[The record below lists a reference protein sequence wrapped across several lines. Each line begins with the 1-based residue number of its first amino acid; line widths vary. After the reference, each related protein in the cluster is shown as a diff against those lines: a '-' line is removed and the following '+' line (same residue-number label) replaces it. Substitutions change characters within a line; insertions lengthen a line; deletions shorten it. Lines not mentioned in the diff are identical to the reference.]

1 MSKSET
7 TNKSDLIDPDRP
19 DTVRMTPQ
27 EGQQLGMSALRRI
40 GFSDEDAKIIVDQLI
55 DNALCGY
62 RFASLPRILAIA
74 SDPKTKE
81 PRRSVSVV
89 QQTPISALIDGGNN
103 VGYISCHHAAQ
114 KAIEIAQV
122 SGFASV
128 GVYDSYYSGRNAYFA
143 EMVVKAG
150 LVCIHIASAKPR
162 VLPIGGTKPALGTNP
177 ICFGFPTSNGPV
189 IIDLGTASLMWGDV
203 LLHEHLGLE
212 IPAGIGFDG
221 QGNPTQDAKKVQEGG
236 VVPFG
241 DHKGYGLSIAVQILG
256 LLAGAAI
263 PRNQVQD
270 YGFLFLVLK
279 PSIMLPQGDFETQAH
294 QLIQAIKQ
302 TPKRQGVND
311 IRIPSERAYKERAR
325 RMKEGLLFDTKV
337 VQSLQAL

>member
-1 MSKSET
+1 MMSTSET
-7 TNKSDLIDPDRP
+7 TNRSGLIDPDRP

-40 GFSDEDAKIIVDQLI
+40 GYSYEDAKIIVDQLI

-81 PRRSVSVV
+81 PRRPVSVV

-189 IIDLGTASLMWGDV
+189 IIDLGTASLMWAMFYCMSTWALRSPPV
-203 LLHEHLGLE
+203 LALMGKAT
-212 IPAGIGFDG
+212 PRKMPKKF
-221 QGNPTQDAKKVQEGG
+221 KKV
-236 VVPFG
+236 VWSLLVTI
-241 DHKGYGLSIAVQILG
+241 KGTVCR
-256 LLAGAAI
+256 LLFKFWAFW
-263 PRNQVQD
+263 RVR
-270 YGFLFLVLK
+270 LFLGTRFK
-279 PSIMLPQGDFETQAH
+279 TMAFC
-294 QLIQAIKQ
+294 
-302 TPKRQGVND
+302 
-311 IRIPSERAYKERAR
+311 
-325 RMKEGLLFDTKV
+325 F
-337 VQSLQAL
+337 

>member
-1 MSKSET
+1 MNSSSSHNT
-7 TNKSDLIDPDRP
+7 SLLDPDRP
-19 DTVRMTPQ
+19 DAVRMTAQ
-27 EGQQLGMSALRRI
+27 EGHKLGMSALSRI
-40 GFSDEDAKIIVDQLI
+40 EFSENDAKIIVDQLI

-74 SDPKTKE
+74 KDPKTKE
-81 PRRSVSVV
+81 FRRPVSTV

-143 EMVVKAG
+143 EMVAKSG
-150 LVCIHIASAKPR
+150 LICIHTASAKPR
-162 VLPIGGTKPALGTNP
+162 VLPIGGIKPALGTNP
-177 ICFGFPTSNGPV
+177 ICFGFPTSKDPI
-189 IIDLGTASLMWGDV
+189 IIDLGTSSLMWGDV

-221 QGNPTQDAKKVQEGG
+221 LGNPTRDARKVQDGG

-263 PRNQVQD
+263 PRQQVQD
-270 YGFLFLVLK
+270 YGFLFMVLK
-279 PSIMLPQGDFETQAH
+279 PSIMLPKGNFESQAH
-294 QLIQAIKQ
+294 QLIQAIKE
-302 TPKRQGVND
+302 TPKRQGVSD
-311 IRIPSERAYKERAR
+311 IRIPSERAFKERER
-325 RMKEGLLFDTKV
+325 RLKEGLLFDTKV
-337 VQSLQAL
+337 VQSLRAL